1 MKFQVPQFLSP
12 YLAKGV
18 VVAGRILPIN
28 IVKGVALLMAT
39 ATGDAV
45 NVKRLAQKVRSE
57 TLPLS
62 LQYAILNESLNNIL
76 LLSQWAPKNGV
87 NRPKETQAVQTFEI
101 ISSVP
106 WDVTPADIR
115 DFFNQLVNS
124 EFDIPRSVDVGSLA
138 VKLCT
143 QQKWSAD
150 HKRSTFSQLCR
161 QFENSLK
168 AKYGPSDDHL
178 PMWAITEIYKA
189 WRMEL
194 SGDSLVPILSNPN
207 TIIAQRSKNKLQPST
222 LTLLEHCVVGAPET
236 VLLSM
241 LTDCISPKDLNACS
255 KIFDRPNLSDDLL
268 HAFITK
274 GMDVS
279 TVLNKR
285 YGYRK
290 PNATLVELY
299 DELADDSSHA
309 IETLKNVEERIAS
322 ETQKAV
328 LVAVVEDHVEFKNQ
342 PTLGARRKM

>member
-18 VVAGRILPIN
+18 VLAARIIPIN
-28 IVKGVALLMAT
+28 TVKGMGLLMAT
-39 ATGDAV
+39 AMGDAV
-45 NVKRLAQKVRSE
+45 NVKRLSQKVRSD

-76 LLSQWAPKNGV
+76 LLSQWAPKKGV
-87 NRPKETQAVQTFEI
+87 NRPQETQAVQTFEI

-106 WDVTPADIR
+106 WDVTPTDIR

-124 EFDIPRSVDVGSLA
+124 EFDIPRSVDVGTLA
-138 VKLCT
+138 VKLCAG
-143 QQKWSAD
+143 QKWSAD
-150 HKRSTFSQLCR
+150 HKRTTFSQLCR

-168 AKYGPSDDHL
+168 AKYGPSNDHL
-178 PMWAITEIYKA
+178 PIWAITEIYKD
-189 WRMEL
+189 WRMDL
-194 SGDSLVPILSNPN
+194 NADSLVPILPNPN
-207 TIIAQRSKNKLQPST
+207 TIIAQRSKNKSQPST
-222 LTLLEHCVVGAPET
+222 LTLLEHCVVGAPEP
-236 VLLSM
+236 VLFSM
-241 LTDCISPKDLNACS
+241 LNDCISSKDLNACS

-299 DELADDSSHA
+299 DELSDDSSHA
-309 IETLKNVEERIAS
+309 IETLKNVEERIAA
-322 ETQKAV
+322 EKQKAI
-328 LVAVVEDHVEFKNQ
+328 LVEVVGDVVETSNH
-342 PTLGARRKM
+342 PALGNRRKM